1 MDLREAFQLLT
12 LASARDGR
20 TVDKEVAAVWAKD
33 LERVDIGDAVEAA
46 TDHYRR
52 SDKWLMPSH
61 VIDGVRMVRE
71 RRDRAERIQRAI
83 ESGKGGGL
91 VRADECPLHPFW
103 PLPCAKCNQENQ

>member
-61 VIDGVRMVRE
+61 VIDGVRIVRE
-71 RRDRAERIQRAI
+71 RRERAARIQRAL
-83 ESGKGGGL
+83 EASKTPTTVGDA
-91 VRADECPLHPFW
+91 RPADYWTIVEQHRRMREE
-103 PLPCAKCNQENQ
+103 A